1 MIVVKVGYLDIS
13 HAIIDTGKEDV
24 MSYVEDNVS
33 TDHRQPYNRPFSAH
47 IAFDHQL
54 DSTVISLA
62 YRDSDEPAR
71 SIEVGIAPDLG
82 SNLFRFRVGQ
92 YDLIYADP
100 ALLRQKDFT
109 GNFVL
114 WPLPN
119 RVRDK
124 QYVYQGKRYSL
135 AGLKRPRGNA
145 VLIHGLVF
153 DRQWQYEQPVVRQDA
168 ASVKTFIEITPQSP
182 FYEGYPFE
190 SRLSLVY
197 TLTKEAVTV
206 SYTVEDTGAQEMPFG
221 FALHPYFSTLS
232 GKDETLVSLPAR
244 AVMEADEDLLPTG
257 RVLDVTGVMYAMFDL
272 REPVPVGN
280 LKLDHVY
287 TQLQRNASALIDYR
301 KQGLRLRIST
311 SEDFTHM
318 VIYTPPPEE
327 HAAYF
332 CLENQTC
339 STDAVNLA
347 AQGLGEIAHLLELHP
362 GQSHSGFIQYAVES
376 VLAARG

>member
-1 MIVVKVGYLDIS
+1 MSRVK
-13 HAIIDTGKEDV
+13 
-24 MSYVEDNVS
+24 DNDS
-33 TDHRQPYNRPFSAH
+33 TDWRQPQDRPFSAH
-47 IAFDHQL
+47 IDFDRQL
-54 DSTVISLA
+54 DSTVISLF
-62 YRDSDEPAR
+62 YRDSDNPAR
-71 SIEVGIAPDLG
+71 SIEVGVASDLG
-82 SNLFRFRVGQ
+82 SNLFRFRVGEH
-92 YDLIYADP
+92 DLIYADP
-100 ALLRQKDFT
+100 ALLRQRDFT

-135 AGLKRPRGNA
+135 ADLKRPRGNA

-153 DRQWQYEQPVVRQDA
+153 DRQWQYEQPGVELDAVSVR
-168 ASVKTFIEITPQSP
+168 TFIEITPQSP
-182 FYEGYPFE
+182 CYEGYPFE

-197 TLTKEAVTV
+197 RLTKDAVTV
-206 SYTVEDTGAQEMPFG
+206 SYMVENIGAQDMPFG

-272 REPVPVGN
+272 RKPVPVGN

-287 TQLQRNASALIDYR
+287 TEIEKHASALIDYR
-301 KQGLRLRIST
+301 KHGLRLRIST
-311 SEDFTHM
+311 SEDFTHI
-318 VIYTPPPEE
+318 VIYTPPEE
-327 HAAYF
+327 DVASF

-347 AQGLGEIAHLLELHP
+347 AQGLEKIAHLLELHP
-362 GQSHSGFIQYAVES
+362 GEAHSGFIQYAIES
-376 VLAARG
+376 VLPAHS

>member
-1 MIVVKVGYLDIS
+1 
-13 HAIIDTGKEDV
+13 
-24 MSYVEDNVS
+24 MSRVEDNAS
-33 TDHRQPYNRPFSAH
+33 TEDQQAQNDPFSAY
-47 IAFDHQL
+47 IDFDRQL
-54 DSTVISLA
+54 DSTVISLF
-62 YRDSDEPAR
+62 YRDSDNAAR

-82 SNLFRFRVGQ
+82 SNLFRFRIGQ
-92 YDLIYADP
+92 HGLIYADP
-100 ALLRQKDFT
+100 DLLRQRDFT

-124 QYVYQGKRYSL
+124 QYTYQGRSYSL

-153 DRQWQYEQPVVRQDA
+153 DRQWQYEQPVVGQDA
-168 ASVKTFIEITPQSP
+168 VSVKTSIEITPQSP

-197 TLTKEAVTV
+197 TLTKQAVTV
-206 SYTVEDTGAQEMPFG
+206 SYTVENTGTLPMPFG

-244 AVMEADEDLLPTG
+244 TVMEANEELLPTG
-257 RVLDVTGVMYAMFDL
+257 RLLDVTGVMYAMFDL
-272 REPVPVGN
+272 RQPVPVGN

-287 TQLQRNASALIDYR
+287 TDLQKDASALIEYR
-301 KQGLRLRIST
+301 KQGLQLRIST

-347 AQGLGEIAHLLELHP
+347 QRGMEEIAHLLELDP
-362 GQSHSGFIQYAVES
+362 GQTYSGFIRYTV
-376 VLAARG
+376 VYG